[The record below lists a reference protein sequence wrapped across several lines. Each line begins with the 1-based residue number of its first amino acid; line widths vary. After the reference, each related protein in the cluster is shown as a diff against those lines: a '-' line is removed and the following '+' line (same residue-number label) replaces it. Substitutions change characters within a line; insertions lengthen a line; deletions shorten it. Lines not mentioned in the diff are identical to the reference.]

1 MFPGPNQKRTMAFDL
16 EMLDAH
22 GGAAAVA
29 WAVQGTKSAQPHRS
43 GVTIL
48 AAIAVLA
55 PARVGGRTLPLAV
68 TRGDVGREWGTSWF
82 DGGVA

>member
-1 MFPGPNQKRTMAFDL
+1 MFPGSNQKPTMAFDL
-16 EMLDAH
+16 EMLDAPWRSRR
-22 GGAAAVA
+22 GGVGGPRYEITA
-29 WAVQGTKSAQPHRS
+29 TPSLR
-43 GVTIL
+43 TIL

-68 TRGDVGREWGTSWF
+68 TPGDVGREWGTSWF

>member
-1 MFPGPNQKRTMAFDL
+1 LFPGPNQKWTMAFDL

-29 WAVQGTKSAQPHRS
+29 WAAQGTKSAQPHRS

-68 TRGDVGREWGTSWF
+68 TPGDVGREWGTSWF
-82 DGGVA
+82 DGGFA

>member
-1 MFPGPNQKRTMAFDL
+1 MAFDV
-16 EMLDAH
+16 EMLGSPWRSRC
-22 GGAAAVA
+22 GGVGGPKYEITA
-29 WAVQGTKSAQPHRS
+29 TPSLR
-43 GVTIL
+43 TIL

-68 TRGDVGREWGTSWF
+68 TRGDVGRSGGTSWF